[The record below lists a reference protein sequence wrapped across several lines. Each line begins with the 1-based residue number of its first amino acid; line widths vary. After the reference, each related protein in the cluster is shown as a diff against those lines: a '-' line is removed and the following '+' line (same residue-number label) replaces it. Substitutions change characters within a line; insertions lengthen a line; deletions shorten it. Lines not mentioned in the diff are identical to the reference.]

1 MNYFY
6 IILGQVIDDE
16 INFFNSFYILI
27 KKINKITILCIILSQ
42 NII

>member
-27 KKINKITILCIILSQ
+27 KKINKITILGIILSQ